1 MDDKFDLSAAPLRG
15 AAQADSEHA
24 SVGGEPVHRSKF
36 AYVGNPNDKS
46 TWKLPIHDADHVR
59 NALARFNQADIPS
72 SEKKAVARRLV
83 AAARR
88 YGIDASGFAAQ
99 YLSDHLPRQAVLLNG
114 PGTPL
119 PSDGGEFSREF
130 HEIPIAVT
138 GSWVKGEH
146 KFSITKQDL
155 ADIVR
160 NFEKRKNDQVVIDY
174 EHASEMPEIAKGG
187 PIPAAGWIHQL
198 RVGSNGAGA
207 DLSLQTTADLKR
219 QVCATTAMLYAQVEW
234 TPDAAAMIQG
244 GKYRFFS
251 PAIDWGYNDKETGQP
266 QGATLTSGALTNHP
280 FLEELPPIMLTDL
293 ADNPD
298 RMGSADLIS
307 RSAALSVFKLP
318 TADSTTESALH
329 GGNKMAAKKF
339 KAKRGSSKGKMAIM
353 DEDAVLGELDLD
365 DIDMDDELLDDV
377 EALMAKKGRGGL
389 PAGQAGKKAKA
400 DDDASLTELLCES
413 GVSSI
418 ADFRLKIADWKSSI
432 ANRQSAIAQDAA
444 RNLLLT
450 EAVKDGALDNA
461 KAALLARESKIQ
473 LGDYIAAQEAEK
485 KLDEAVRAGKVLPRD
500 RKFFFRD
507 ALERPEEFAEY
518 VKNAVAVVNLS
529 TVGLGTPG
537 PANVD
542 QEVMDRATKLMTDEK
557 LKYPEAFKQVLASDA
572 ELKKRYDAAHRREM
586 GGGKFV

>member
-1 MDDKFDLSAAPLRG
+1 MDDKF
-15 AAQADSEHA
+15 DSEHA

-59 NALARFNQADIPS
+59 NALARFNQADIPAG
-72 SEKKAVARRLV
+72 EKKAVARRLV

-99 YLSDHLPRQAVLLNG
+99 YLSDQLPARQAVLLNG

-119 PSDGGEFSREF
+119 PSAAGEF

-146 KFSITKQDL
+146 KFSITTQDL
-155 ADIVR
+155 ADIAR

-198 RVGSNGAGA
+198 RVGSNGAGR
-207 DLSLQTTADLKR
+207 DLSLQTT
-219 QVCATTAMLYAQVEW
+219 TTAMLYAQVEW

-400 DDDASLTELLCES
+400 DDDASLTDGQASLTELLRES

-418 ADFRLKIADWKSSI
+418 ADFRLKIADWESSI